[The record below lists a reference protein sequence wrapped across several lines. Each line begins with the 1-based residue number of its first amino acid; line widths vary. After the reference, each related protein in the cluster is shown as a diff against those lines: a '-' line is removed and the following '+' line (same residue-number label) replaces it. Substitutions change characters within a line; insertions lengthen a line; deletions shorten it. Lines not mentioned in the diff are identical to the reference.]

1 MRTTKRKMTRTGTPV
16 KSKSKR
22 NVKYYHTRLSQ
33 DKIHFIQNLGTDD
46 VETISRE
53 FKKKYGAPLR
63 ESTVINN
70 LKRKVVKVDNTRENQ
85 TKRVEI
91 VAKYDGAEYKL
102 RHFSNKLIIDMVL
115 QNLNND

>member
-1 MRTTKRKMTRTGTPV
+1 MKTKRKMKT
-16 KSKSKR
+16 KR

-33 DKIHFIQNLGTDD
+33 DKIHFIKNLGTNDT
-46 VETISRE
+46 EKISRE
-53 FKKKYGAPLR
+53 FEKKYGAPLR
-63 ESTVINN
+63 ESTIINT
-70 LKRKVVKVDNTRENQ
+70 LKRNVVKVENNNNQ
-85 TKRVEI
+85 AKRVEI